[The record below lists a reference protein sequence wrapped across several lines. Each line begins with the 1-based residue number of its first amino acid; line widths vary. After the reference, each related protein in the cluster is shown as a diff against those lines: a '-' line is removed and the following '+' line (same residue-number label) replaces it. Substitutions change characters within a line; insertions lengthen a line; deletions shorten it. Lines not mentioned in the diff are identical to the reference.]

1 MDFAAEKDI
10 PPARSGLESLH
21 CRSAHL
27 SQNRAN
33 SLLEP
38 ISAAPLFEGQGSI
51 LHDIVGCVR
60 RNITSS
66 VILGERT
73 LRTSMDGTA
82 LKEARRR
89 KNWTQAQAALA
100 IDVTQPYLSM
110 LEKGRRPLSARFV
123 CRALKVLRLPPTAL
137 PLRSER
143 VVTPRPSRMRDFSVE
158 LGALGY
164 PGFSYL
170 RARRQRNPAE
180 VLLEA
185 LNQADLDARVAE
197 GLPWLALTYVDMDWD
212 WLVRNAKLRDRQ
224 NRLGFAISLARE
236 VAAGKNDGQREDA
249 LRQYVEIL
257 ENSRLARE
265 DTFCHDSM
273 THAERIWLRRDRSP
287 TAAHWN
293 LLTDLKGE
301 DLAFARRP

>member
-1 MDFAAEKDI
+1 MPDI
-10 PPARSGLESLH
+10 IG
-21 CRSAHL
+21 C
-27 SQNRAN
+27 
-33 SLLEP
+33 
-38 ISAAPLFEGQGSI
+38 IPLNITVYVI
-51 LHDIVGCVR
+51 LHGR
-60 RNITSS
+60 
-66 VILGERT
+66 ET
-73 LRTSMDGTA
+73 LRLSMNGNA

-89 KNWTQAQAALA
+89 KNWTQERTALA
-100 IDVTQPYLSM
+100 LDVTQPYLSM

-123 CRALKVLRLPPTAL
+123 FRVLKVLHVPPTAL

-143 VVTPRPSRMRDFSVE
+143 ILMSGPFRMRDFSVE

-185 LNQADLDARVAE
+185 LDQADLDARVAE

-212 WLVRNAKLRDRQ
+212 WLVCNAKLRDRQ
-224 NRLGFAISLARE
+224 NRLGFALSLATE
-236 VAAGKNDGQREDA
+236 VAVGENDGQRENA
-249 LRQYVEIL
+249 LRQYAEIL

-273 THAERIWLRRDRSP
+273 TRAERVWLRRRRSP

-293 LLTDLKGE
+293 LLTDMKGE
-301 DLAFARRP
+301 DLAYAHRP